1 MIRMR
6 NDMRLSCMVDIAPAS
21 VWHSMSVIYMSFSVW
36 RPGVDDYGRP
46 WRMGDYLMFRA
57 ALTAS
62 GISVY
67 ISFTYGGHFCN
78 SGEVI
83 LVGSTYTPLSRIPA
97 LQSHKP
103 I

>member
-21 VWHSMSVIYMSFSVW
+21 VWHSMSVIYICPLAS
-36 RPGVDDYGRP
+36 GVLVLMTTVVLGE
-46 WRMGDYLMFRA
+46 WGIMFRA

-62 GISVY
+62 GISMY

-83 LVGSTYTPLSRIPA
+83 LVGSTYTPL
-97 LQSHKP
+97 
-103 I
+103 